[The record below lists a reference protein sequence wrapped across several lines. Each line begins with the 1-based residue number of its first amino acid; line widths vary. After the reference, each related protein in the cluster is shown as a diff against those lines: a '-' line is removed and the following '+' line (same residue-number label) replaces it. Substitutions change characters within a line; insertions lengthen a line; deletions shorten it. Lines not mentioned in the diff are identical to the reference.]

1 VKVEKDGMIIKKMVL
16 GGMKANCYIFGD
28 SRTKEV
34 FIIDPGGDYHKIR
47 AALDSAGFKPK
58 AVINTHGHIDHIS
71 ANRYLGLPIWI
82 HRDDAPFLG
91 DSKKNL
97 SSLFGFNLKSPPA
110 ARLLE
115 EGETLKIGD
124 LTLDVIH
131 TPGHTPGSI
140 CLKSDGVMF
149 TGDILFL
156 GGIGRSD
163 FPHGSER
170 SLFDSL
176 KNKVMTLDD
185 KTVVYPGHGPST
197 TIGDEKKSNPF
208 L

>member
-1 VKVEKDGMIIKKMVL
+1 VRKGKMIIKKMVV

-28 SRTKEV
+28 TKTKEV
-34 FIIDPGGDYHKIR
+34 FVIDPGGDYHRIKNV
-47 AALDSAGFKPK
+47 LDKAGLNTK
-58 AVINTHGHIDHIS
+58 AIINTHGHIDHIS
-71 ANRYLGLPIWI
+71 ANRYLGYPIWI
-82 HRDDAPFLG
+82 HKEDASFLQ

-115 EGETLKIGD
+115 EGETLKIGG
-124 LTLDVIH
+124 LELVVIH

-140 CLKSDGVMF
+140 CLKSDGLMF
-149 TGDILFL
+149 TGDILFY

-163 FPHGSER
+163 FPHGSESMLFE
-170 SLFDSL
+170 SLR
-176 KNKVMTLDD
+176 NKVLIHDD

-197 TIGDEKKSNPF
+197 TIGEEKKSNPF
-208 L
+208 LQ